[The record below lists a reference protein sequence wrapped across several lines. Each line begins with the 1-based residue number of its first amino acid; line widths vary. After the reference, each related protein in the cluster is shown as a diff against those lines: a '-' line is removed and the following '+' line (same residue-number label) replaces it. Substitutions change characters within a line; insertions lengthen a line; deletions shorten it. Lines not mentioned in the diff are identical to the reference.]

1 MANGGGFSSSAA
13 VLFIAVYCICIREC
27 VYLLSISMGD
37 NHQNQNGEPGMT
49 VRTPATDDN
58 DTDEGGTEGSDSNSD
73 VDTLGLGLNWDE
85 EAARGGALM
94 DTTWSLVSTIAS
106 CDGDANSTTTN
117 NNKVTHVLEHKDEP
131 KDDDDQD
138 DITTHQDHGQHAAE
152 DGTADGVIL
161 FDEQDGESSEQTS
174 ICCTV
179 VAWTG
184 DDLSTATPL
193 KSSGVWLAHRRR
205 W

>member
-1 MANGGGFSSSAA
+1 
-13 VLFIAVYCICIREC
+13 
-27 VYLLSISMGD
+27 MGD

-49 VRTPATDDN
+49 VRTPATDGTDDN

-85 EAARGGALM
+85 EAACGGALM
-94 DTTWSLVSTIAS
+94 DTTTWSLVSTIAS
-106 CDGDANSTTTN
+106 CDGDANSTTTT

-152 DGTADGVIL
+152 D
-161 FDEQDGESSEQTS
+161 
-174 ICCTV
+174 
-179 VAWTG
+179 
-184 DDLSTATPL
+184 
-193 KSSGVWLAHRRR
+193 
-205 W
+205 